1 MDPELLERI
10 TARRAELDE
19 LEEQLAKQLAEV
31 RAERDELAVAERVL
45 ERVSEQLADERASAA
60 PMPGQVGGRSVK
72 LIPHR
77 EPDLEETMLPPD
89 YQRIPP
95 LCGRLPDP
103 SWPGM
108 SARCWESTSA
118 CGPSW
123 NRCAGDWSDSLIAAG
138 CANCPTA
145 GSPPACDRGCC
156 RPEQSGASAPL
167 ARRADRPA
175 RSPGTVPGPRLEEG
189 R

>member
-31 RAERDELAVAERVL
+31 RAERDELDVAERVL
-45 ERVSEQLADERASAA
+45 ERASEQLADERASAA
-60 PMPGQVGGRSVK
+60 PMPGQVGGRSVM

-89 YQRIPP
+89 YERILAAVRQAAGPV
-95 LCGRLPDP
+95 
-103 SWPGM
+103 M

-123 NRCAGDWSDSLIAAG
+123 NRCAGGWSDSLIAAG

-145 GSPPACDRGCC
+145 GSPPACDRGHC
-156 RPEQSGASAPL
+156 RPEQSGASVTA
-167 ARRADRPA
+167 
-175 RSPGTVPGPRLEEG
+175 VPPKAVGIV
-189 R
+189 